1 MKSEKQ
7 IIILKCKNKRLCN
20 GGGEKVGKT
29 VTTKNMPSTHHM
41 MAVVGFKRL
50 EEGEDIR
57 RI

>member
-20 GGGEKVGKT
+20 GGGREGKT

>member
-1 MKSEKQ
+1 MEEVE
-7 IIILKCKNKRLCN
+7 
-20 GGGEKVGKT
+20 EKVGKT